1 MTDPLDL
8 LTDLLHPPPPT
19 SRSQADRQHI
29 SDWPAASDRPDRPS
43 ASISNAFQPTRKI
56 SSSESDSDSVVSD
69 RPPVDIF
76 VEEGELS
83 DELDATVTDP
93 DQSPSEEQSYRETMR
108 GIRSFMG
115 WTHIPDMDTTT
126 GSSEDNPFAGPKLQ
140 TPGRISVQ
148 LPTDEW
154 LCRKLSKL
162 NLTLTDGYPSR
173 SAEAGGLQ
181 RDQFLKPPRSQAKWY
196 GCHPQQKSDTTETLT
211 SWSTDSSK
219 LNSGYLRIARQA
231 GIATSPPQSRPISQ
245 DTLRKWEKSARESS
259 VICNQAAGFNR
270 CLMKVQQD
278 MQSQLKVIRL
288 EHKGKSSSK
297 LATAT
302 EELQFLMDFNSS
314 ICQAMAK
321 SMEHLT
327 DSVFVNMANV
337 TLLRRDSYLAYLKA
351 GIKADTLA
359 ALRTAPLH
367 ISTLFPDTV
376 LKQAE
381 EDISNPDK
389 GRSGSIY
396 KKNRYH
402 PYERQDKSRIIEGRT
417 GRLGKI
423 YPGVTTRG
431 IKASTSSPRDLPRVN
446 SLINDNQCITLLQ
459 ERLLTGSIA
468 VPKTINTLNVNCH
481 VANLV
486 HTAPGHSQR
495 KELSPGSAGCHVF
508 QEKVKSVKGASCV
521 TQLSC
526 ATPVTNVPIVVTN
539 LPVGARLQHFWETW
553 LDLGAGPKVVQIL
566 REGYTLPFRIRPKL
580 TRSPTVISCYVN
592 PHRNSY
598 LLEALHQLIDK
609 NAVELVRNKTSLS
622 FFNRL
627 FLVPKPNKKWKPI
640 LDLSNLN
647 FFLKAEKFKME
658 TPETIRTSLQQG
670 EWVTSID
677 FRDAY
682 FHIPIRKQSRKYLRF
697 HVQGQT
703 YQFKSR
709 LCPLVCPQHPWSSL

>member
-1 MTDPLDL
+1 MSSGRNLSSDPPTDQLLSLLTDPLDL
-8 LTDLLHPPPPT
+8 LTDLLHPPTPT

-29 SDWPAASDRPDRPS
+29 SDWPATSDRPDRPS
-43 ASISNAFQPTRKI
+43 TSISNAFQPTRKI

-126 GSSEDNPFAGPKLQ
+126 GSSEDNPFAGPRLQ

-162 NLTLTDGYPSR
+162 NSTLTDGYPSR

-302 EELQFLMDFNSS
+302 EELQFLIDFNSS

-337 TLLRRDSYLAYLKA
+337 TLLRRNSYLAYLKA
-351 GIKADTLA
+351 GIKADTLT
-359 ALRTAPLH
+359 ALWTAPLH

-381 EDISNPDK
+381 EDISNADK

-402 PYERQDKSRIIEGRT
+402 PYERQDNKSDNRRQDRPAWKNIS
-417 GRLGKI
+417 
-423 YPGVTTRG
+423 RG
-431 IKASTSSPRDLPRVN
+431 HNK
-446 SLINDNQCITLLQ
+446 
-459 ERLLTGSIA
+459 
-468 VPKTINTLNVNCH
+468 
-481 VANLV
+481 
-486 HTAPGHSQR
+486 
-495 KELSPGSAGCHVF
+495 
-508 QEKVKSVKGASCV
+508 
-521 TQLSC
+521 
-526 ATPVTNVPIVVTN
+526 
-539 LPVGARLQHFWETW
+539 
-553 LDLGAGPKVVQIL
+553 
-566 REGYTLPFRIRPKL
+566 
-580 TRSPTVISCYVN
+580 
-592 PHRNSY
+592 
-598 LLEALHQLIDK
+598 
-609 NAVELVRNKTSLS
+609 RNKGKHQFSS
-622 FFNRL
+622 R
-627 FLVPKPNKKWKPI
+627 PAKG
-640 LDLSNLN
+640 
-647 FFLKAEKFKME
+647 
-658 TPETIRTSLQQG
+658 QQP
-670 EWVTSID
+670 
-677 FRDAY
+677 Y
-682 FHIPIRKQSRKYLRF
+682 K
-697 HVQGQT
+697 
-703 YQFKSR
+703 
-709 LCPLVCPQHPWSSL
+709 

>member
-1 MTDPLDL
+1 MMAGFDLHDFCTRCRDKKKGKDPCVEKPGSDCQHCNALTPEQLVQLSTPSYKLKKEKRDKADTTPSKNAPTTKVTLSPTLVDPARVSVIRAVDGQDTGLSAQPAEKKKKVEDKKKSKSSASASRPAAVSTDQRFNDLDQKWSDRFNRLEAL
-8 LTDLLHPPPPT
+8 LLARSLDQPQQDPTFGTVKVVPAHSPPASVIRSEPFIRPTDRPASQPVDRPSGSSDRPSTSTTTDPPT

-29 SDWPAASDRPDRPS
+29 SDRPATSDRPDRPS
-43 ASISNAFQPTRKI
+43 TSISNAFQPTRKI
-56 SSSESDSDSVVSD
+56 SSSESDLDGVVSD

-93 DQSPSEEQSYRETMR
+93 DQSPSEEQSYRETIR

-126 GSSEDNPFAGPKLQ
+126 GSSEDNPFAGPRLQ
-140 TPGRISVQ
+140 TPGKISVQ

-173 SAEAGGLQ
+173 SAEASGLQ
-181 RDQFLKPPRSQAKWY
+181 RDQFLKPLRSQAKWY
-196 GCHPQQKSDTTETLT
+196 GCHPQQKSDTTETLM

-297 LATAT
+297 LSTAT

-337 TLLRRDSYLAYLKA
+337 TLLRRDPYLAYLKA
-351 GIKADTLA
+351 GIKVDTLA

-381 EDISNPDK
+381 EDISNADK
-389 GRSGSIY
+389 GRSGSVY

-402 PYERQDKSRIIEGRT
+402 PYERQDNKSDNRRQDRPAWKNISSGH
-417 GRLGKI
+417 
-423 YPGVTTRG
+423 
-431 IKASTSSPRDLPRVN
+431 IK
-446 SLINDNQCITLLQ
+446 
-459 ERLLTGSIA
+459 
-468 VPKTINTLNVNCH
+468 
-481 VANLV
+481 
-486 HTAPGHSQR
+486 
-495 KELSPGSAGCHVF
+495 
-508 QEKVKSVKGASCV
+508 
-521 TQLSC
+521 
-526 ATPVTNVPIVVTN
+526 
-539 LPVGARLQHFWETW
+539 
-553 LDLGAGPKVVQIL
+553 
-566 REGYTLPFRIRPKL
+566 
-580 TRSPTVISCYVN
+580 
-592 PHRNSY
+592 
-598 LLEALHQLIDK
+598 
-609 NAVELVRNKTSLS
+609 RNKGKHQFSS
-622 FFNRL
+622 R
-627 FLVPKPNKKWKPI
+627 PAKG
-640 LDLSNLN
+640 
-647 FFLKAEKFKME
+647 
-658 TPETIRTSLQQG
+658 QQ
-670 EWVTSID
+670 
-677 FRDAY
+677 
-682 FHIPIRKQSRKYLRF
+682 PCK
-697 HVQGQT
+697 
-703 YQFKSR
+703 
-709 LCPLVCPQHPWSSL
+709 

>member
-1 MTDPLDL
+1 M
-8 LTDLLHPPPPT
+8 
-19 SRSQADRQHI
+19 
-29 SDWPAASDRPDRPS
+29 
-43 ASISNAFQPTRKI
+43 
-56 SSSESDSDSVVSD
+56 VSD

-108 GIRSFMG
+108 GIRLFMG

-126 GSSEDNPFAGPKLQ
+126 GSSEDNPFAGPRLQ
-140 TPGRISVQ
+140 TQGKISVQ

-196 GCHPQQKSDTTETLT
+196 GCHPQQKSDTTETLM

-231 GIATSPPQSRPISQ
+231 GIATSPPQSRTISQ

-302 EELQFLMDFNSS
+302 EELHFLIDFNSS
-314 ICQAMAK
+314 LCQAMAK
-321 SMEHLT
+321 SMERLT

-359 ALRTAPLH
+359 VLRTAPLH

-381 EDISNPDK
+381 EDISNADK
-389 GRSGSIY
+389 GRSGSVTRKTATIPM
-396 KKNRYH
+396 NDRIT
-402 PYERQDKSRIIEGRT
+402 SRIIEGRT
-417 GRLGKI
+417 GRLGKT
-423 YPGVTTRG
+423 YQEVTTRG
-431 IKASTSSPRDLPRVN
+431 IKAITSSPRDLPRVN
-446 SLINDNQCITLLQ
+446 SLLNDNQCITLLQ
-459 ERLLTGSIA
+459 ERLLTGSSS
-468 VPKTINTLNVNCH
+468 VQEQTINFPNVNCH
-481 VANLV
+481 VANLA
-486 HTAPGHSQR
+486 HTAPGHSQK
-495 KELSPGSAGCHVF
+495 KELSPGVADCYPI
-508 QEKVKSVKGASCV
+508 QDKLKYVKGASYV
-521 TQLSC
+521 TQLPC
-526 ATPVTNVPIVVTN
+526 VKPVTNAPSVVTN
-539 LPVGARLQHFWETW
+539 LPVGARL
-553 LDLGAGPKVVQIL
+553 
-566 REGYTLPFRIRPKL
+566 
-580 TRSPTVISCYVN
+580 
-592 PHRNSY
+592 
-598 LLEALHQLIDK
+598 
-609 NAVELVRNKTSLS
+609 
-622 FFNRL
+622 
-627 FLVPKPNKKWKPI
+627 
-640 LDLSNLN
+640 
-647 FFLKAEKFKME
+647 
-658 TPETIRTSLQQG
+658 
-670 EWVTSID
+670 
-677 FRDAY
+677 
-682 FHIPIRKQSRKYLRF
+682 
-697 HVQGQT
+697 
-703 YQFKSR
+703 
-709 LCPLVCPQHPWSSL
+709 